1 MMIHV
6 HYFGDNGRHSW
17 VSANCMLQF
26 TCLADF
32 LKLAE
37 SLTAET
43 KKKNAKYAA
52 AFVVKPTVKKKWQNA
67 VKEAAEVQL
76 MTDEEKIAFFAKI
89 KISKSRDAKLF
100 TDEKNKNKRK
110 HSRLSVETEQDG
122 PDIKRVKEDN
132 VILIIVYIYINSICT
147 SST

>member
-1 MMIHV
+1 MM
-6 HYFGDNGRHSW
+6 
-17 VSANCMLQF
+17 QF
-26 TCLADF
+26 TGLADF

-43 KKKNAKYAA
+43 KKKDAKYAA
-52 AFVVKPTVKKKWQNA
+52 AFVVKPAVKKKWQNA

-76 MTDEEKIAFFAKI
+76 MTDEERIAFFAKI

-132 VILIIVYIYINSICT
+132 VILIIVYIYINFICT